1 MVTGRLRNLLV
12 LAAALSAGL
21 AGVGFA
27 SVGFTGAG
35 FSGAEFSSI
44 ECSSTGPSAPD
55 PLAGLAGRSEGVIVG
70 EVMARSVRAF
80 PAPDG
85 GELFF
90 TTLRV
95 SGTDLA
101 TSSPVTIEVI
111 FAGGFISETRGS
123 HSSTAPPA
131 DRTRVGRRVVAFH
144 RHVSD
149 IAEGFAGEVLVD
161 GGAGLFPWFE
171 SRKGGAIVQGRR
183 GAALPHNVRLADLR
197 RRFEAARGQDGGGR

>member
-1 MVTGRLRNLLV
+1 MVTGRPRNLLV
-12 LAAALSAGL
+12 LAAALGAGL

-27 SVGFTGAG
+27 SAGFTGAGFTGAG
-35 FSGAEFSSI
+35 FSSTEF
-44 ECSSTGPSAPD
+44 SSTGPSASD

-80 PAPDG
+80 QAPDG

-111 FAGGFISETRGS
+111 FAGGFISETTQSGKVEELRKLGVKAFLQKPFKAENLL
-123 HSSTAPPA
+123 SSLEDT
-131 DRTRVGRRVVAFH
+131 
-144 RHVSD
+144 
-149 IAEGFAGEVLVD
+149 L
-161 GGAGLFPWFE
+161 
-171 SRKGGAIVQGRR
+171 
-183 GAALPHNVRLADLR
+183 N
-197 RRFEAARGQDGGGR
+197 